1 MPGDLAAAAAR
12 LELPA
17 MAVCDRDG
25 FYGTPRFYH
34 AANEAGVRPL
44 VGTEITLRDGTVLPL
59 LAASRTG
66 YQNLCQL
73 ISHAKQESRSAAPK
87 SEIQNP
93 KSKIAAADLRERK
106 RPCYATWDEVAQYSE
121 GVIALT
127 GDAEGPLLSAWQ
139 TGGTDAVAAPLDQLQ
154 RIFGSDRLYVEV
166 QRHRVRGEERTVRF
180 LRDLAANQNLPLL
193 ATGGITHADR
203 SARTITDI
211 FTCLRNH
218 TTLDAAG
225 RLLAPN
231 AERQVRSGRFMTA
244 KFADLPD
251 AITNTVRLADR
262 LDFTLRDLGY
272 AFPDYPVPPWDN
284 MLSHLRHLVYA
295 GIRDLIPRMTQK
307 YRRQIDAELTLI
319 DQLGFCGYFL
329 IVADICRWARSHG
342 ILVQGRGSAANSVV
356 CYALRITAIDPV
368 KNHLLFERFLS
379 EGRVGAD
386 GRPSWPD
393 IDLDL
398 PSGKLRESVIQE
410 VYRRYSPHGAAMTA
424 NVITYRGRG
433 ATRELGKVLGLS
445 DDIMDRFSR
454 LFHGGDFPHTL
465 ELEEQLAKSGLPR
478 AHLRAATLAQLHQQ
492 LHGLPRHLGQHSG
505 GMIICGGRLNQV
517 VPLEP
522 ASMPN
527 RVVVQWDKDDCEDL
541 GIVKVDLLGLGMMA
555 TLQDC
560 FELCADRGEE
570 LSLYNLPAD
579 DPKTYRM
586 MQEADTIGVFQIE
599 SRAQMSSLRRF
610 KPACFY
616 DVAMQVAIVR
626 PGPIVGQLVH
636 PIIARRHG
644 GEPIVCLDPEVHER
658 LLPILK
664 RTYGVVL
671 FQEQMLACA
680 MELANYNGT
689 QAEELR
695 RAMGF
700 SRGTERLERGLN
712 NLRTAMREH
721 GWSDRIIEMLI
732 ESASNFALY
741 GFPESHSMSFAL
753 LAYASTWLKAHR
765 PAEFVASLLN
775 NQPMGFYGPATLVQD
790 SRRHGVQFLP
800 VCVQN
805 SHWECAVEMASPS
818 TPKEQVAN
826 DGAKSQVSGIP
837 PSSRKA
843 GLRRTSK
850 YQEAEEQPLL
860 AAEVV
865 AGVVDPGA
873 HATAPGSP
881 SPATVPDVSTV
892 EKPTGSASL
901 KSVTQQDG
909 MSAEALA
916 KEEVHFSRPA
926 PFPRPS
932 DKNSPTEDKDKEERE
947 RSSCHTSASTDPS
960 SPTPARH
967 SSASQSEGRVRLG
980 LCYLKGLSEKNT
992 RAMLEARAERPFADI
1007 DDWLRRT
1014 HFSAADRRVLAAS
1027 GALNSFAEHRRA
1039 ALWQI
1044 EAAWSA
1050 DEPLLQRAAS
1060 PLQKCQV
1067 TSSKYQEAEE
1077 QPLLAAEV
1085 ETQQDGTSAEASAK
1099 EEVPLCGTKEEVH
1112 FASKLRFSDVAALET
1127 RPDPF
1132 PGPNT
1137 TSTTEEK
1144 ENDKEESERFD
1155 PSNKTLPDPA
1165 KSEIVDRNSETLSPM
1180 SLGERVQADFTL
1192 MGLTAGVH
1200 PMAHVRHALPD
1211 VWRASDLP
1219 LAKNGSIIT
1228 VAGSV
1233 ICRQRPG
1240 TAKGFVFISLEDE
1253 TGVANCIVTP
1263 PKFEAY
1269 RLVINLEPALRIT
1282 GQLQIQHGIIHI
1294 KATTIAAL
1302 HLAEVPAQASHD
1314 FH

>member
-1 MPGDLAAAAAR
+1 MPADLAAAAAR

-34 AANEAGVRPL
+34 AANDVGVRPL
-44 VGTEITLRDGTVLPL
+44 VGTEITLRDGTALPL
-59 LAASRTG
+59 LAANRTG

-73 ISHAKQESRSAAPK
+73 ISHAKQEPRFPLHSTVVGHKARPTSNSQCGSGFPVRH
-87 SEIQNP
+87 SLGEGGTPDIRP
-93 KSKIAAADLRERK
+93 TPSDLRERK

-121 GVIALT
+121 GVIALA

-139 TGGTDAVAAPLDQLQ
+139 TGGNDAVAAPLDHLQ
-154 RIFGSDRLYVEV
+154 RIFGPDRLYVEV

-180 LRDLAANQNLPLL
+180 LRDLAANQKLPLL

-203 SARTITDI
+203 SARSIADV
-211 FTCLRNH
+211 FTCLRHH
-218 TTLDAAG
+218 TTLDGAG

-231 AERQVRSGRFMTA
+231 AERQVRSGRLMA
-244 KFADLPD
+244 EKFADLPD
-251 AITNTVRLADR
+251 AITNTARLADR
-262 LDFTLRDLGY
+262 LDFTLQDLGY
-272 AFPDYPVPPWDN
+272 AFPDFPVPPWDN
-284 MLSHLRHLVYA
+284 MPSHLRRLVYA
-295 GIRDLIPRMTQK
+295 GIRDLIPRITTR
-307 YRRQIDAELTLI
+307 YRRQIDTELALI
-319 DQLGFCGYFL
+319 DRLGFCGYFL
-329 IVADICRWARSHG
+329 IVADLCKWARSHG

-379 EGRVGAD
+379 EGRIGAG

-398 PSGKLRESVIQE
+398 PSGGLRESVIQE

-445 DDIMDRFSR
+445 DDIMGRFSR
-454 LFHGGDFPHTL
+454 LFHGGDFPHTI

-478 AHLRAATLAQLHQQ
+478 AHPRAATLARLHQQ

-505 GMIICGGRLNQV
+505 GMVICGGRLNQV

-570 LSLYNLPAD
+570 LSLYTVPAD
-579 DPKTYRM
+579 DPKTYQM

-658 LLPILK
+658 LLPILE

-680 MELANYNGT
+680 MELADYNGA

-700 SRGTERLERGLN
+700 SRGTERLERGLT
-712 NLRTAMREH
+712 NLRTAMRKH

-775 NQPMGFYGPATLVQD
+775 NQPIGFYGPATLVQD
-790 SRRHGVQFLP
+790 SRRHGVKFLP
-800 VCVQN
+800 VCVQT
-805 SHWECAVEMASPS
+805 SDWLCTLE
-818 TPKEQVAN
+818 VAPPPP
-826 DGAKSQVSGIP
+826 AKCQVS
-837 PSSRKA
+837 SN
-843 GLRRTSK
+843 K
-850 YQEAEEQPLL
+850 YQETEEQPLL
-860 AAEVV
+860 VAE
-865 AGVVDPGA
+865 
-873 HATAPGSP
+873 
-881 SPATVPDVSTV
+881 
-892 EKPTGSASL
+892 PTGSGRRQ
-901 KSVTQQDG
+901 SVTQR
-909 MSAEALA
+909 S
-916 KEEVHFSRPA
+916 EVHFSRPDPLPGA
-926 PFPRPS
+926 NDPDQPNPEE
-932 DKNSPTEDKDKEERE
+932 KEKEERE
-947 RSSCHTSASTDPS
+947 RTNQRKA
-960 SPTPARH
+960 PTPRATPPK
-967 SSASQSEGRVRLG
+967 SEIGNPKSETPKIPRVRLG

-992 RAMLEARAERPFADI
+992 QAMLEARAERPFSDI
-1007 DDWLRRT
+1007 DDWLVRTTFSPANRR
-1014 HFSAADRRVLAAS
+1014 ALAAS
-1027 GALNSFAEHRRA
+1027 GALNAFATHRRA

-1050 DEPLLQRAAS
+1050 DEPLLQRADS
-1060 PLQKCQV
+1060 PLQKDQV
-1067 TSSKYQEAEE
+1067 TSSKNQEAEE
-1077 QPLLAAEV
+1077 QPLLAAEI
-1085 ETQQDGTSAEASAK
+1085 ETQPPGAASLK
-1099 EEVPLCGTKEEVH
+1099 SETQSQGDEVH
-1112 FASKLRFSDVAALET
+1112 FF

-1132 PGPNT
+1132 PGSTANPP
-1137 TSTTEEK
+1137 STTEEK
-1144 ENDKEESERFD
+1144 ENDKEERERFD
-1155 PSNKTLPDPA
+1155 PSNHVSSSPSSHSETPNP
-1165 KSEIVDRNSETLSPM
+1165 KSEILSPM

-1192 MGLTAGVH
+1192 MGLTAGMH
-1200 PMAHVRHALPD
+1200 PMAHVRSSLPD

-1219 LAKNGSIIT
+1219 LAKNGIKVT

-1302 HLAEVPAQASHD
+1302 RLSEVSAQASHD

>member
-1 MPGDLAAAAAR
+1 
-12 LELPA
+12 

-25 FYGTPRFYH
+25 FFGTPRFYH

-44 VGTEITLRDGTVLPL
+44 VGTEITLYDGTVLPL

-73 ISHAKQESRSAAPK
+73 ITTAKQTPRSAMGSGRRQSVTQSQRDVVRFA
-87 SEIQNP
+87 
-93 KSKIAAADLRERK
+93 SKLRLSDVAALETRPDPFHPTAADLRERK
-106 RPCYATWDEVAQYSE
+106 RPCYATWEEVAQYSE
-121 GVIALT
+121 GVVALT

-139 TGGTDAVAAPLDQLQ
+139 TGGTDAVAEPLDQLQ
-154 RIFGSDRLYVEV
+154 RIFGADRLYVEV
-166 QRHRVRGEERTVRF
+166 QRHRVRGEERSVRF
-180 LRDLAANQNLPLL
+180 LRDLANNQNLPLL
-193 ATGGITHADR
+193 ATGGITHADG
-203 SARTITDI
+203 SARSIADI

-218 TTLDAAG
+218 TTLDTAG

-231 AERQVRSGRFMTA
+231 AERQVRSGRFMA
-244 KFADLPD
+244 NKFADLPE
-251 AITNTVRLADR
+251 AITNTARLADR

-272 AFPDYPVPPWDN
+272 EFPDYPVPPWDN
-284 MLSHLRHLVYA
+284 MLSHLRHLVYS
-295 GIRDLIPRMTQK
+295 GIRDLIPRMTPK
-307 YRRQIDAELTLI
+307 YRRQIDTELALI
-319 DQLGFCGYFL
+319 DRLGFCGYFL

-398 PSGKLRESVIQE
+398 PTGERRESVIQE
-410 VYRRYSPHGAAMTA
+410 VYRRYSPQGAAMTA

-445 DDIMDRFSR
+445 DEIMDRFSS
-454 LFHGGDFPHTL
+454 LFHGGDFPHTI

-478 AHLRAATLAQLHQQ
+478 EHPRAAILAKLHQQ

-644 GEPIVCLDPEVHER
+644 GETIVCLDPEVHER
-658 LLPILK
+658 LLPILE

-695 RAMGF
+695 RAMVF

-721 GWSDRIIEMLI
+721 GWSDRITEMLI

-790 SRRHGVQFLP
+790 SRRHGVKFRP
-800 VCVQN
+800 ICVQH
-805 SHWECAVEMASPS
+805 SDWECTVETAKPLP
-818 TPKEQVAN
+818 PKDQALSANIQVT
-826 DGAKSQVSGIP
+826 S
-837 PSSRKA
+837 
-843 GLRRTSK
+843 SK
-850 YQEAEEQPLL
+850 YQEPDE
-860 AAEVV
+860 
-865 AGVVDPGA
+865 
-873 HATAPGSP
+873 AP
-881 SPATVPDVSTV
+881 
-892 EKPTGSASL
+892 GSASL
-901 KSVTQQDG
+901 KNETQSLRDG
-909 MSAEALA
+909 
-916 KEEVHFSRPA
+916 VHFFRPD
-926 PFPRPS
+926 PLLEPNDTHTPRI
-932 DKNSPTEDKDKEERE
+932 TEENENEERVRE
-947 RSSCHTSASTDPS
+947 RSNQRK
-960 SPTPARH
+960 TPASR
-967 SSASQSEGRVRLG
+967 SNASPKSEIVNPKSEIPNIPAVRLG
-980 LCYLKGLSEKNT
+980 LCYLKGISQKNT
-992 RAMLEARAERPFADI
+992 RAMLEARAERPFSDI
-1007 DDWLRRT
+1007 NDWLRRT
-1014 HFSAADRRVLAAS
+1014 DFSAADRRVLAAA

-1050 DEPLLQRAAS
+1050 NEPLLQRAAS
-1060 PLQKCQV
+1060 PLQKYQI
-1067 TSSKYQEAEE
+1067 SSNKYQETEE
-1077 QPLLAAEV
+1077 QPLLAAEC
-1085 ETQQDGTSAEASAK
+1085 ETQPTGSGRRRVAQQLSHDLT
-1099 EEVPLCGTKEEVH
+1099 PLT
-1112 FASKLRFSDVAALET
+1112 D
-1127 RPDPF
+1127 PDAPR
-1132 PGPNT
+1132 
-1137 TSTTEEK
+1137 TTEEK
-1144 ENDKEESERFD
+1144 DNDKEERER
-1155 PSNKTLPDPA
+1155 TELPDLLLETSQKSAIANPQSPTPA
-1165 KSEIVDRNSETLSPM
+1165 RASLARM

-1219 LAKNGSIIT
+1219 LAKNGRKVT

-1263 PKFEAY
+1263 PKFEEY

-1302 HLAEVPAQASHD
+1302 RLADVPAQASHD

>member
-1 MPGDLAAAAAR
+1 MPTSDYIELHANSAFSFLRGASMPGDLAAAAAR
-12 LELPA
+12 LELPG

-25 FYGTPRFYH
+25 VFGAPRFYH
-34 AANEAGVRPL
+34 AAQEAGVRPL
-44 VGTEITLRDGTVLPL
+44 VGAEITLRDGTVLPL
-59 LAASRTG
+59 LVANRVG

-73 ISHAKQESRSAAPK
+73 ISHTKQSPRTADVGHRARPALQANAIQGESGFMADSAP
-87 SEIQNP
+87 
-93 KSKIAAADLRERK
+93 SKADLRERK
-106 RPCYATWDEVAQYSE
+106 RPCFATWDEVAQYSE
-121 GVIALT
+121 GLVALT
-127 GDAEGPLLSAWQ
+127 GDAEGPLLSAWRQ
-139 TGGTDAVAAPLDQLQ
+139 GGADGVAAPLANLQ
-154 RIFGSDRLYVEV
+154 RIFSPDHLFVEV

-180 LRDLAANQNLPLL
+180 LRDLADAQGLPLL

-203 SARTITDI
+203 EARLIADV
-211 FTCLRNH
+211 FTCLRHH
-218 TTLDAAG
+218 TTLDGAG
-225 RLLAPN
+225 RLLSPN
-231 AERQVRSGRFMTA
+231 AERQVRSGRLMTE
-244 KFADLPD
+244 KFADLPN
-251 AITNTVRLADR
+251 AITNTARLADR
-262 LDFTLRDLGY
+262 LDFTLQDLGY
-272 AFPDYPVPPWDN
+272 QFPDFPVPPWDT
-284 MLSHLRHLVYA
+284 MPSHLRRLVFA
-295 GIRDLIPRMTQK
+295 GIRDLIPRLTAK
-307 YRRQIDAELTLI
+307 YRRQIEAELALI
-319 DQLGFCGYFL
+319 ERLGFCGYFL
-329 IVADICRWARSHG
+329 IVADICKWARSHG

-356 CYALRITAIDPV
+356 CYALRITAVDPV
-368 KNHLLFERFLS
+368 KNRLLFERFLS
-379 EGRVGAD
+379 DGRVGAD

-398 PSGKLRESVIQE
+398 PSGDLRESVIQE

-445 DDIMDRFSR
+445 DDIMDRFSS

-465 ELEEQLAKSGLPR
+465 KLQEQLAQSGLPR
-478 AHLRAATLAQLHQQ
+478 EHPRAETMVKLHQQ

-505 GMIICGGRLNQV
+505 GMVICGGRLNQV

-522 ASMPN
+522 ASMPD

-560 FELCADRGEE
+560 FELCGERGED
-570 LSLYNLPAD
+570 LSLYTLPAD
-579 DPKTYRM
+579 DPKTYKM

-636 PIIARRHG
+636 PIIRRRHH

-658 LLPILK
+658 LLPILE

-680 MELANYNGT
+680 MELANYNGA

-712 NLRTAMREH
+712 NLRSAMRAH

-790 SRRHGVQFLP
+790 SRRHGVKFLP
-800 VCVQN
+800 VCVQH
-805 SHWECAVEMASPS
+805 SDWKCTVERAESSPLKYQALS
-818 TPKEQVAN
+818 AKDQVSN
-826 DGAKSQVSGIP
+826 GGAKSQVSGI
-837 PSSRKA
+837 
-843 GLRRTSK
+843 K
-850 YQEAEEQPLL
+850 YQEPDEAPGSGRRQSEMQQSGIHFSRPDPLPPETTS
-860 AAEVV
+860 APPTPPRPAV
-865 AGVVDPGA
+865 AGVADPGVPSRPRSQ
-873 HATAPGSP
+873 TNAPGSP
-881 SPATVPDVSTV
+881 RPATTSSKSKLENRNSESTQI
-892 EKPTGSASL
+892 P
-901 KSVTQQDG
+901 
-909 MSAEALA
+909 
-916 KEEVHFSRPA
+916 P
-926 PFPRPS
+926 
-932 DKNSPTEDKDKEERE
+932 
-947 RSSCHTSASTDPS
+947 
-960 SPTPARH
+960 
-967 SSASQSEGRVRLG
+967 VRLG
-980 LCYLKGLSEKNT
+980 LCYIKGLSEAPT
-992 RAMLEARAERPFADI
+992 RAMLAERAKRPFADI
-1007 DDWLRRT
+1007 DDWLTRT
-1014 HFSAADRRVLAAS
+1014 RFSAAERRALAAI
-1027 GALNSFAEHRRA
+1027 GALNCFAEHRRT

-1044 EAAWSA
+1044 EAAWST
-1050 DEPLLQRAAS
+1050 DEPLLQRTATAPQKGHALSAKDQVAS
-1060 PLQKCQV
+1060 N
-1067 TSSKYQEAEE
+1067 KYQETAE
-1077 QPLLAAEV
+1077 QPLLAAEG
-1085 ETQQDGTSAEASAK
+1085 ETQPPGSGRRQSEMQRS
-1099 EEVPLCGTKEEVH
+1099 EIH
-1112 FASKLRFSDVAALET
+1112 FS

-1132 PGPNT
+1132 PSPNDSN
-1137 TSTTEEK
+1137 STPL
-1144 ENDKEESERFD
+1144 
-1155 PSNKTLPDPA
+1155 PSPQ
-1165 KSEIVDRNSETLSPM
+1165 SEIPNPQSQIPPLSPM
-1180 SLGERVQADFTL
+1180 SLGERVQADFSL

-1200 PMAHVRHALPD
+1200 PMAHVRHALPN

-1219 LAKNGSIIT
+1219 LAKNGIKVV

-1282 GQLQIQHGIIHI
+1282 GKLQIQHGIIHI
-1294 KATTIAAL
+1294 KADTIAAL
-1302 HLAEVPAQASHD
+1302 TLAEVPAQASHD

>member
-1 MPGDLAAAAAR
+1 MPADLARAAAR

-34 AANEAGVRPL
+34 AANDAGVRPL
-44 VGTEITLRDGTVLPL
+44 VGAEITLRDGTALPL
-59 LAASRTG
+59 LATNRTG

-73 ISHAKQESRSAAPK
+73 ISHAKQTPRLLRSEA
-87 SEIQNP
+87 
-93 KSKIAAADLRERK
+93 IALDRDVPAEALAKAGSHASVTPPSPQDLRERK
-106 RPCYATWDEVAQYSE
+106 RPCYATWDELAQYSD
-121 GVIALT
+121 GLIALT

-139 TGGTDAVAAPLDQLQ
+139 TGGADAVTAPLNHLQ
-154 RIFGSDRLYVEV
+154 SIFGSDRLYVEI
-166 QRHRVRGEERTVRF
+166 QRHRVRGEERNVRF
-180 LRDLAANQNLPLL
+180 LRDLAAAKNLPLL

-203 SARTITDI
+203 SARAIADV
-211 FTCLRNH
+211 FTCLRHH
-218 TTLDAAG
+218 TTLDGAG

-231 AERQVRSGRFMTA
+231 AERQVRSGRLMTE

-251 AITNTVRLADR
+251 AISNTARLADR
-262 LDFTLRDLGY
+262 LDFTLQDLGY
-272 AFPDYPVPPWDN
+272 QFPEFPVPPWDT
-284 MLSHLRHLVYA
+284 MPSHLHRLVYA
-295 GIRDLIPRMTQK
+295 GIRDLIPRVTTR
-307 YRRQIDAELTLI
+307 YRRQIDTELALI
-319 DQLGFCGYFL
+319 EKLGFCGYFL
-329 IVADICRWARSHG
+329 IVADLCKWARSHG

-368 KNHLLFERFLS
+368 KNRLLFERFLS
-379 EGRVGAD
+379 EGRVDAD

-398 PSGKLRESVIQE
+398 PSGELRESVIQE

-445 DDIMDRFSR
+445 DDIMDRFSS
-454 LFHGGDFPHTL
+454 LFHGGDFPHTI

-478 AHLRAATLAQLHQQ
+478 AHPRAATLAKLHQQ

-505 GMIICGGRLNQV
+505 GMVICGGRLNQV

-555 TLQDC
+555 SLQDC
-560 FELCADRGEE
+560 FELCAHRGEE
-570 LSLYNLPAD
+570 LSLYTLPAD
-579 DPKTYRM
+579 DPKTYKM

-626 PGPIVGQLVH
+626 PGPIVGKLVH
-636 PIIARRHG
+636 PIIARRHH

-658 LLPILK
+658 LLPILE

-671 FQEQMLACA
+671 FQEQMLSCA

-700 SRGTERLERGLN
+700 SRGTERLERGLTT
-712 NLRTAMREH
+712 LRTAMREQ
-721 GWSDRIIEMLI
+721 GWSDRITEMLI

-775 NQPMGFYGPATLVQD
+775 HQPMGFYGPATLVQD
-790 SRRHGVQFLP
+790 SRRHGVKFLP
-800 VCVQN
+800 VCVQKSSWLCTLEYPKSSQPVGGGLHPDSETN
-805 SHWECAVEMASPS
+805 PASPQS
-818 TPKEQVAN
+818 K
-826 DGAKSQVSGIP
+826 IP
-837 PSSRKA
+837 A
-843 GLRRTSK
+843 
-850 YQEAEEQPLL
+850 
-860 AAEVV
+860 
-865 AGVVDPGA
+865 
-873 HATAPGSP
+873 
-881 SPATVPDVSTV
+881 
-892 EKPTGSASL
+892 
-901 KSVTQQDG
+901 
-909 MSAEALA
+909 
-916 KEEVHFSRPA
+916 
-926 PFPRPS
+926 
-932 DKNSPTEDKDKEERE
+932 
-947 RSSCHTSASTDPS
+947 
-960 SPTPARH
+960 
-967 SSASQSEGRVRLG
+967 VRLG
-980 LCYLKGLSEKNT
+980 LSYIKGLSAKPV
-992 RAMLEARAERPFADI
+992 RAMLTARAESPFTDI
-1007 DDWLRRT
+1007 DDWLVRT
-1014 HFSAADRRVLAAS
+1014 KFSSADRRALAAI
-1027 GALNSFAEHRRA
+1027 GALNTFATHRRA

-1050 DEPLLQRAAS
+1050 NEPLLQRTYSQSESNTLA
-1060 PLQKCQV
+1060 V
-1067 TSSKYQEAEE
+1067 AED
-1077 QPLLAAEV
+1077 QGRAGSLTAPQQLGVPNPKSLA
-1085 ETQQDGTSAEASAK
+1085 
-1099 EEVPLCGTKEEVH
+1099 
-1112 FASKLRFSDVAALET
+1112 
-1127 RPDPF
+1127 
-1132 PGPNT
+1132 
-1137 TSTTEEK
+1137 
-1144 ENDKEESERFD
+1144 
-1155 PSNKTLPDPA
+1155 
-1165 KSEIVDRNSETLSPM
+1165 PM

-1200 PMAHVRHALPD
+1200 PMAHVRAALPD
-1211 VWRASDLP
+1211 VWRAGDLP
-1219 LAKNGSIIT
+1219 LAKDRSKVT

-1269 RLVINLEPALRIT
+1269 RLVINLEPALSIT

-1294 KATTIAAL
+1294 KADTIAAL
-1302 HLAEVPAQASHD
+1302 RLSQVPAQASHD

>member
-1 MPGDLAAAAAR
+1 MPPPSPYIELHASSAFSFLRGASMPADLATAAAR

-17 MAVCDRDG
+17 MAICDRDG

-34 AANEAGVRPL
+34 AAQDAGVRPL
-44 VGTEITLRDGTVLPL
+44 VGTEITLHDGTVLPL
-59 LAASRTG
+59 LAANRTG

-73 ISHAKQESRSAAPK
+73 ISHAKQTPREIPPCESGFTPNNPAPQGGGVLPPDTLAPPQSPIPNQQSAIPT
-87 SEIQNP
+87 
-93 KSKIAAADLRERK
+93 AAALRERK
-106 RPCYATWDEVAQYSE
+106 RPCYATWDEIAQYSD

-127 GDAEGPLLSAWQ
+127 GDAAGPLLSAWR
-139 TGGTDAVAAPLDQLQ
+139 TGGQDAVAAPLNHLQ

-166 QRHRVRGEERTVRF
+166 QRHRVRGEERNVRF
-180 LRDLAANQNLPLL
+180 LHDLAAAQNLPLL
-193 ATGGITHADR
+193 ATGGVTHADR
-203 SARTITDI
+203 SARAIADV
-211 FTCLRNH
+211 FTCLRHH
-218 TTLDAAG
+218 TSLDRAG
-225 RLLAPN
+225 QLLAPN
-231 AERQVRSGRFMTA
+231 AERQVRSGRLMA
-244 KFADLPD
+244 EKFADHPD
-251 AITNTVRLADR
+251 AITNTARLADR
-262 LDFTLRDLGY
+262 LDFTLQDLGY
-272 AFPDYPVPPWDN
+272 QFPDFPVPPWDT
-284 MLSHLRHLVYA
+284 MPSHLRRLVYA
-295 GIRDLIPRMTQK
+295 GIRDLIPRVTIR
-307 YRRQIDAELTLI
+307 YRRQIDAELALI
-319 DQLGFCGYFL
+319 DKLGFCGYFL
-329 IVADICRWARSHG
+329 IVADLCKWARSHG
-342 ILVQGRGSAANSVV
+342 ILGQGRGSAANSVI

-379 EGRVGAD
+379 EGRVGAG

-398 PSGKLRESVIQE
+398 PSGNLRESVIQE
-410 VYRRYSPHGAAMTA
+410 VYRRYAPHGAAMTA

-433 ATRELGKVLGLS
+433 ATRELGKVLSLP
-445 DDIMDRFSR
+445 DEIMDRFSS

-465 ELEEQLAKSGLPR
+465 DLEEQLAKSGLPR
-478 AHLRAATLAQLHQQ
+478 AHPRAATLAKLHQQ

-505 GMIICGGRLNQV
+505 GMVICGGRLNQV

-560 FELCADRGEE
+560 FELCSDRGEE
-570 LSLYNLPAD
+570 LSLYTLPAD
-579 DPKTYRM
+579 DPKTYQM
-586 MQEADTIGVFQIE
+586 MQNADTIGVFQIE

-644 GEPIVCLDPEVHER
+644 GEPIVCLDPEVHEQ
-658 LLPILK
+658 LLPILG

-671 FQEQMLACA
+671 FQEQMLSCA
-680 MELANYNGT
+680 MKLADYNGT

-700 SRGTERLERGLN
+700 SRGTERLERGLA
-712 NLRTAMREH
+712 NLRIAMRAH
-721 GWSDRIIEMLI
+721 GWSDRITELLI

-790 SRRHGVQFLP
+790 SRRHGVKFLP
-800 VCVQN
+800 VCVQK
-805 SHWECAVEMASPS
+805 SDWRCTIDYDYEQKS
-818 TPKEQVAN
+818 T
-826 DGAKSQVSGIP
+826 
-837 PSSRKA
+837 
-843 GLRRTSK
+843 
-850 YQEAEEQPLL
+850 L
-860 AAEVV
+860 AV
-865 AGVVDPGA
+865 AGVAD
-873 HATAPGSP
+873 PGSP
-881 SPATVPDVSTV
+881 PP
-892 EKPTGSASL
+892 
-901 KSVTQQDG
+901 
-909 MSAEALA
+909 
-916 KEEVHFSRPA
+916 PA
-926 PFPRPS
+926 PQVGGVLHPDNVASPPS
-932 DKNSPTEDKDKEERE
+932 PI
-947 RSSCHTSASTDPS
+947 
-960 SPTPARH
+960 PA
-967 SSASQSEGRVRLG
+967 VRLG
-980 LCYLKGLSEKNT
+980 LCYIKGLSEKSV
-992 RAMLEARAERPFADI
+992 RILLAARAEKPFADI
-1007 DDWLRRT
+1007 DDWLTRT
-1014 HFSAADRRVLAAS
+1014 RFSPTDRRALAAI
-1027 GALNSFAEHRRA
+1027 GALNCFASHRRA

-1050 DEPLLQRAAS
+1050 DEPLLQRAN
-1060 PLQKCQV
+1060 
-1067 TSSKYQEAEE
+1067 KYQ
-1077 QPLLAAEV
+1077 QPEFESLAAAEPSPSNLV
-1085 ETQQDGTSAEASAK
+1085 AGVADPGSVNTPPCGSGFTPDTPSASQLPA
-1099 EEVPLCGTKEEVH
+1099 P
-1112 FASKLRFSDVAALET
+1112 
-1127 RPDPF
+1127 PP
-1132 PGPNT
+1132 T
-1137 TSTTEEK
+1137 TSVHSTSDIRHST
-1144 ENDKEESERFD
+1144 F
-1155 PSNKTLPDPA
+1155 LA
-1165 KSEIVDRNSETLSPM
+1165 PM

-1192 MGLTAGVH
+1192 MGLTAGAH
-1200 PMAHVRHALPD
+1200 PMAHVRSALPD
-1211 VWRASDLP
+1211 VWRAGDLP
-1219 LAKNGSIIT
+1219 LAKNGTKVT

-1302 HLAEVPAQASHD
+1302 RLEEVPAQASHD

>member
-1 MPGDLAAAAAR
+1 MPADLAAAAAR
-12 LELPA
+12 LELPG

-34 AANEAGVRPL
+34 AANEVGVRPF
-44 VGTEITLRDGTVLPL
+44 VGTEITLRDGTALPL

-73 ISHAKQESRSAAPK
+73 ISHAKQTRRSASPQ

-93 KSKIAAADLRERK
+93 KSKITPADLRERK

-127 GDAEGPLLSAWQ
+127 GDTEGPLLSAWR
-139 TGGTDAVAAPLDQLQ
+139 TGGNDAVAEPLDHLQ
-154 RIFGSDRLYVEV
+154 RIFGADRLYVEV
-166 QRHRVRGEERTVRF
+166 QRHRVRGEERNVTF
-180 LRDLAANQNLPLL
+180 LRDLAASQSLPLL

-203 SARTITDI
+203 SARAIADV
-211 FTCLRNH
+211 FTCLRHH
-218 TTLDAAG
+218 TTLDGAG

-231 AERQVRSGRFMTA
+231 AERQVRSGRFMTE
-244 KFADLPD
+244 KFIDLPA
-251 AITNTVRLADR
+251 AITNTARLADR

-272 AFPDYPVPPWDN
+272 EFPDYPVPPWDN
-284 MLSHLRHLVYA
+284 MLSHLRHLVYS
-295 GIRDLIPRMTQK
+295 GIRDLIPRVTQK
-307 YRRQIDAELTLI
+307 YRRQIDAELALI

-342 ILVQGRGSAANSVV
+342 ILVQGRGSAANSVI

-379 EGRVGAD
+379 EGRVGAG

-398 PSGKLRESVIQE
+398 PSGELRESVIQE

-433 ATRELGKVLGLS
+433 ATRDLGKVLGLS
-445 DDIMDRFSR
+445 DDIMDRFSS
-454 LFHGGDFPHTL
+454 LFHGGDFPHTI

-478 AHLRAATLAQLHQQ
+478 AHPRAATLAKLHQQ

-570 LSLYNLPAD
+570 LSLYTLPAD

-680 MELANYNGT
+680 MELADYNGA

-712 NLRTAMREH
+712 NLRTAMRKH

-790 SRRHGVQFLP
+790 SRRHGVKFLP

-805 SHWECAVEMASPS
+805 SDWNCTVEA
-818 TPKEQVAN
+818 PKAPPPRDQALSAKDQVPN
-826 DGAKSQVSGIP
+826 
-837 PSSRKA
+837 
-843 GLRRTSK
+843 SK

-860 AAEVV
+860 AAESETQPTGSGRRQSEMQRSEIHFSRPDPLPRANTPTPPAHAV
-865 AGVVDPGA
+865 AGVADPGP
-873 HATAPGSP
+873 HSDAPGSP
-881 SPATVPDVSTV
+881 SPATN
-892 EKPTGSASL
+892 SAS
-901 KSVTQQDG
+901 STHSG
-909 MSAEALA
+909 SPSR
-916 KEEVHFSRPA
+916 EENDNDNEERPA
-926 PFPRPS
+926 LLHGPS
-932 DKNSPTEDKDKEERE
+932 TAPPQSKIVNRKSEI
-947 RSSCHTSASTDPS
+947 
-960 SPTPARH
+960 PA
-967 SSASQSEGRVRLG
+967 VRLG

-992 RAMLEARAERPFADI
+992 RAMLEARAERPFSDI

-1014 HFSAADRRVLAAS
+1014 QFSAADRRVLAAS
-1027 GALNSFAEHRRA
+1027 GALNSFAQHRRA

-1050 DEPLLQRAAS
+1050 DEPLLQRAAGA
-1060 PLQKCQV
+1060 LQKDHALSAKDQV
-1067 TSSKYQEAEE
+1067 ASSKYQETEE
-1077 QPLLAAEV
+1077 QPLLAAEG
-1085 ETQQDGTSAEASAK
+1085 ETQPTGSASLKNETQSQRDA
-1099 EEVPLCGTKEEVH
+1099 VH
-1112 FASKLRFSDVAALET
+1112 FF
-1127 RPDPF
+1127 RPDPL
-1132 PGPNT
+1132 PRANT
-1137 TSTTEEK
+1137 PTEEN
-1144 ENDKEESERFD
+1144 ENEERERLFD
-1155 PSNKTLPDPA
+1155 PSNTPTSTAPPQ
-1165 KSEIVDRNSETLSPM
+1165 SEIVNPKSQVLSPM

-1200 PMAHVRHALPD
+1200 PMAHVRHALPE

-1219 LAKNGSIIT
+1219 LAQNGSKIT

-1263 PKFEAY
+1263 PKFEEY

-1294 KATTIAAL
+1294 KAITIAAL
-1302 HLAEVPAQASHD
+1302 RLAEVPAQASHD